1 MTQAPLPI
9 TGRLRFPARGL
20 ARLYALVPVV
30 LAGCSL
36 SDPPPGVISAHP
48 SEGWFAYE
56 CPAPLPDLVDLRTLE
71 AAPAVEVRYATS
83 DNFTGAPLPGYETAG
98 AYLHPE
104 AAAALGRVEA
114 RLRAEALGLKV
125 WDAYRPVRATLAMV
139 EWAER
144 TGNEWVLDEGYV
156 ARRSGHNRGGTV
168 DLTLIRLDTG
178 AELDMGTPYDEF
190 TERSHTQ
197 NATGE
202 VLRNRLRLLRAM
214 EAEGWSNYAKEWWHF
229 SHPAAYDAL
238 DLPLACLR

>member
-1 MTQAPLPI
+1 MTRRLLPLP
-9 TGRLRFPARGL
+9 GPDGARDGAPALRRARPLALLSVLLVGCTPPLASPPA
-20 ARLYALVPVV
+20 A
-30 LAGCSL
+30 
-36 SDPPPGVISAHP
+36 SAP
-48 SEGWFAYE
+48 SPAE
-56 CPAPLPDLVDLRTLE
+56 CPAPVPALVDVGSL
-71 AAPAVEVRYATS
+71 APAPRVEVRYATA
-83 DNFTGAPLPGYETAG
+83 DNFTGAPLPGYEAPG

-114 RLRAEALGLKV
+114 RLRAEGLGLKV

-144 TGNEWVLDEGYV
+144 TGNDWVLDEGYV
-156 ARRSGHNRGGTV
+156 ARRSGHNRAGTV

-190 TERSHTQ
+190 TERSHTH

-202 VLRNRLRLLRAM
+202 VLRNRLRLLHAM